1 MGSFGNKVMLPKPPG
16 YVLASILCSCGG
28 LLFGMDTGIIGPVT
42 VMDSFTSR
50 FGSESSAVHG
60 LIVSSILIP
69 AAISSFF
76 AGYLAD
82 KLGRPTGISI
92 GALIFG
98 LGAALE
104 AAAVHIAMFVVGR
117 CVEGI
122 GEGLYL
128 GTLVVYICEIS
139 PPGVRGALTTGPQ
152 LLITLGLVIGFF
164 TCYGTTRLQSSF
176 SWRTPFI
183 ILACLAVAFSVA
195 SYLWL
200 TPSPRWLTLHG
211 RKSEATAAWDRLGV
225 SQAEREKVEIE
236 QDQCSN
242 IQEAATVSGE
252 CPSASQHQNRS
263 LKHKLLDLFSK
274 DARAQ
279 TTLAVFLMGM
289 QQLSGIDGVLYYA
302 PLLFEQAGLAS
313 SDASFFASGISAI
326 VIFVATIPALIW
338 ADKWGR
344 RHSVIYGGIG
354 LSITMFLMGALYA
367 GKAVHSSTG
376 AGRWVVI
383 VCIYIFAVIY
393 SSSWGVGI
401 KIYAAEIQPQRTRAA
416 ATSLAHGSNWTTN
429 FLVALTTPVLLSK
442 SSFGAYFLFGGCL
455 MPPRRRAPVSAANL
469 RSAQPSEARLEAAAS
484 SRAGATDSSSKR
496 RRPSQTTQ
504 PSKPEQHPPRAEE
517 QQQDSSEEH
526 SHSTYRHRDP
536 FDALLQPF
544 YYNKSLTDPINTA
557 KDKWNLLPA
566 FLKVKGLVKQHIDS
580 YNYLV
585 EVQLKKIVES
595 SSTIRSD
602 VDHNFYIKFTNI
614 YLGFPRRADEPQDVR
629 ADFSESTVS
638 PQECRLRDTTYAAPI
653 QVDFEYVRGR
663 QRVMRKGIAIG
674 RMPVMLRSSKCVL
687 ADKTP
692 AEMTVL
698 NECPLDPGG
707 YFVVNGTEKV
717 ILVQEQLSKNRI
729 IVETDPKKEIVQASV
744 TSSSNE
750 RKSKSYI
757 VLKKDKLYVKHNV
770 LSEDIPI
777 VILLKAMGIHT
788 DKEMLLLVAGVD
800 KVYQEDFAINFEEAI
815 KLGIYTQQQALDW
828 IGARIKINRK
838 QSTYR
843 RNHVQEAV
851 EAIASVIISH
861 IEVKNMNFRPKAIYV
876 AHMARRVLMAKNDST
891 LVDDRDYL
899 GNKRLELAGQ
909 LLALLFE
916 DLFKKFCFDIKMNID
931 KVLNK
936 RNRAEAFDAYSVIT
950 MHSNHITQGMNRAIS
965 TGNWSL
971 KRFRME
977 RAGVT
982 HVLSR
987 LSYIAALGMMTRI
1000 SSQFEKTRKVSGPRA
1015 LQPSQ
1020 FGMLCPADT
1029 PEGEACGL
1037 VKNLALMTHITTND
1051 EEGPIRNLIF
1061 MLGAEDIQTV
1071 GGKELYGPGCYTIS
1085 INGTPTALTRRPKHF
1100 LDAFRRLRRM
1110 GRISEFVSIYIN
1122 HHQRAVHIATDDGR
1136 ICRPLIVVENGKS
1149 RVKKHHLEKLRDG
1162 SMEFDDFLAQG
1173 LVEYLDVNEENDS
1186 LIAIYEKDITETTTH
1201 YEIEPF
1207 TVLGAVAGL
1216 IPYPHHNQSP
1226 RNTYQCA
1233 MGKQAIGAIA
1243 SNQFLRIDSILYL
1256 MVYPQKPMVKSR
1268 TIELVK
1274 YDQLPAGQ
1282 NAIVAV
1288 MSYSGYDIEDALVLN
1303 KGSVDRGFGRC
1314 QVFRKYVTNLKSY
1327 SNGTKDRLSG
1337 PQYENDAP
1345 IRKHALLESDGLAAV
1360 GEQVNAGEVYIN
1372 KSTPDQSISSGITG
1386 SDAGRP
1392 ISYMPTPMTYKLP
1405 DPAYIDKVMVSVTEN
1420 ENQLVKVLT
1429 RQTRRPEVGDKFSS
1443 RHGQKGVVG
1452 IIADQADMPFTD
1464 QGINPDIIMN
1474 PHGFPSRMTVGK
1486 MLELVA
1492 GKAGVMAGHHGY
1504 GTCFGGSP
1512 VQEMSQILI
1521 NNGFSYGGKD
1531 YLTSGITGEALPF
1544 YVFTGPIYYQKL
1556 KHMVQDKMHSRARG
1570 PRAILTRQPTEGR
1583 SRDGG
1588 LRLGEMERDCLIA
1601 YGTSQ
1606 LLLERLMISSD
1617 RHEIDVCEQC
1627 GFMGYL
1633 NWCQRCKSSRSVVKM
1648 AIPYAAKLLIQ
1659 ELMSMNVTARLKLDD
1674 EFPEM
1679 KGR

>member
-1 MGSFGNKVMLPKPPG
+1 
-16 YVLASILCSCGG
+16 
-28 LLFGMDTGIIGPVT
+28 
-42 VMDSFTSR
+42 
-50 FGSESSAVHG
+50 
-60 LIVSSILIP
+60 
-69 AAISSFF
+69 
-76 AGYLAD
+76 
-82 KLGRPTGISI
+82 
-92 GALIFG
+92 
-98 LGAALE
+98 
-104 AAAVHIAMFVVGR
+104 
-117 CVEGI
+117 
-122 GEGLYL
+122 
-128 GTLVVYICEIS
+128 
-139 PPGVRGALTTGPQ
+139 
-152 LLITLGLVIGFF
+152 
-164 TCYGTTRLQSSF
+164 
-176 SWRTPFI
+176 
-183 ILACLAVAFSVA
+183 
-195 SYLWL
+195 
-200 TPSPRWLTLHG
+200 
-211 RKSEATAAWDRLGV
+211 
-225 SQAEREKVEIE
+225 
-236 QDQCSN
+236 
-242 IQEAATVSGE
+242 
-252 CPSASQHQNRS
+252 
-263 LKHKLLDLFSK
+263 
-274 DARAQ
+274 
-279 TTLAVFLMGM
+279 
-289 QQLSGIDGVLYYA
+289 
-302 PLLFEQAGLAS
+302 
-313 SDASFFASGISAI
+313 
-326 VIFVATIPALIW
+326 
-338 ADKWGR
+338 
-344 RHSVIYGGIG
+344 
-354 LSITMFLMGALYA
+354 
-367 GKAVHSSTG
+367 
-376 AGRWVVI
+376 
-383 VCIYIFAVIY
+383 
-393 SSSWGVGI
+393 
-401 KIYAAEIQPQRTRAA
+401 
-416 ATSLAHGSNWTTN
+416 
-429 FLVALTTPVLLSK
+429 
-442 SSFGAYFLFGGCL
+442 
-455 MPPRRRAPVSAANL
+455 MPPRRRPQPSAAKARPANANPTEAHGATTADPSL
-469 RSAQPSEARLEAAAS
+469 KRKRPSVSKEQPAQPIP
-484 SRAGATDSSSKR
+484 DSD
-496 RRPSQTTQ
+496 
-504 PSKPEQHPPRAEE
+504 
-517 QQQDSSEEH
+517 QQDKH
-526 SHSTYRHRDP
+526 AHLHYRHRDP
-536 FDALLQPF
+536 FDALLEPF
-544 YYNKSLTDPINTA
+544 YYNKSLTDPIDTA

-585 EVQLKKIVES
+585 EVQLKKILES

-602 VDHNFYIKFTNI
+602 VDHNFYIKFTDI
-614 YLGFPRRADEPQDVR
+614 YVGSPRRSDEPQD
-629 ADFSESTVS
+629 AGLDFESTVT

-653 QVDFEYVRGR
+653 QVDFEYIRGR
-663 QRVMRKGIAIG
+663 QRVIRRGVAIG
-674 RMPVMLRSSKCVL
+674 RIPVMLRSSKCVL
-687 ADKTP
+687 SNKTP
-692 AEMTVL
+692 SEMTVL
-698 NECPLDPGG
+698 SECPLDPGG
-707 YFVVNGTEKV
+707 YFIVNGTEKV

-729 IVETDPKKEIVQASV
+729 IVETDPKNQIVQASV

-750 RKSKSYI
+750 RKSKSYVI
-757 VLKKDKLYVKHNV
+757 LKKDKLFVKHNV

-788 DKEMLLLVAGVD
+788 DKEMLRLVAGVD
-800 KVYQEDFAINFEEAI
+800 KLYQEDFAINFEEPI
-815 KLGIYTQQQALDW
+815 KLGVYTQQQALEW
-828 IGARIKINRK
+828 IGSRIKINRK
-838 QSTYR
+838 QASYR
-843 RNHVQEAV
+843 RTHVQEAV

-861 IEVKNMNFRPKAIYV
+861 IEVQGMHFRPKAVYV
-876 AHMARRVLMAKNDST
+876 AHMCRRVLMAKNDSS

-916 DLFKKFCFDIKMNID
+916 DLFKKFCFDIKMNVD

-936 RNRAEAFDAYSVIT
+936 RNRAEAFDAWSVMS

-1051 EEGPIRNLIF
+1051 EEGPIRNLVFI
-1061 MLGAEDIQTV
+1061 LGAEDVQTL
-1071 GGKELYGPGCYTIS
+1071 GGRELYSPGHYTIS
-1085 INGTPTALTRRPKHF
+1085 INGTPTALTRRPKYF

-1122 HHQRAVHIATDDGR
+1122 HHQAGVHIATDDGR

-1149 RVKKHHLEKLRDG
+1149 QVQAHHLEKLRDG
-1162 SMEFDDFLAQG
+1162 TMEFDDFLAQG

-1186 LIAIYEKDITETTTH
+1186 YIAIYEKDINELTTH
-1201 YEIEPF
+1201 LEIEPF
-1207 TVLGAVAGL
+1207 TILGAVAGL

-1282 NAIVAV
+1282 NATVAV

-1314 QVFRKYVTNLKSY
+1314 QVFRKYLTTLKSY
-1327 SNGTKDRLSG
+1327 PNGTKDKLQA
-1337 PQYENDAP
+1337 PEYENNAP

-1372 KSTPDQSISSGITG
+1372 KYTPNQAHASGF
-1386 SDAGRP
+1386 AGP
-1392 ISYMPTPMTYKLP
+1392 TNQPVTFSPTPMTYKLP
-1405 DPAYIDKVMVSVTEN
+1405 DPAYIDQVLYSVTEG
-1420 ENQLVKVLT
+1420 ENHLVKVLT

-1452 IIADQADMPFTD
+1452 IIADQADMPFSD
-1464 QGINPDIIMN
+1464 QGVNPDIIMN

-1486 MLELVA
+1486 LLELVA
-1492 GKAGVMAGHHGY
+1492 GKAGVLSGQHGY

-1512 VQEMSQILI
+1512 IEETSQTLI
-1521 NNGFSYGGKD
+1521 NHGFSYGGKD
-1531 YLTSGITGEALPF
+1531 YLTSGITGEPLPF

-1570 PRAILTRQPTEGR
+1570 PRAMLTRQPTEGR

-1617 RHEIDVCEQC
+1617 RHEIDVCEKC

-1648 AIPYAAKLLIQ
+1648 VIPYAAKLLIQ
-1659 ELMSMNVTARLKLDD
+1659 ELLSMNVTARLKLED
-1674 EFPEM
+1674 EFPET

>member
-1 MGSFGNKVMLPKPPG
+1 
-16 YVLASILCSCGG
+16 
-28 LLFGMDTGIIGPVT
+28 MDTGIIGPVT
-42 VMDSFTSR
+42 VMDSFVKQ
-50 FGSESSAVHG
+50 FGNQSATVHG
-60 LIVSSILIP
+60 LLVSSILIP

-82 KLGRPTGISI
+82 KLGRPKAISI
-92 GALIFG
+92 GVLIFG

-104 AAAVHIAMFVVGR
+104 AASVHVSMFVVGR

-164 TCYGTTRLQSSF
+164 TCYGTARIQSSM
-176 SWRTPFI
+176 SWRTPFL
-183 ILACLAVAFSVA
+183 ILACLSALFSMA
-195 SYLWL
+195 SIMWL
-200 TPSPRWLTLHG
+200 VPSPRWLTVHG
-211 RKSEATAAWDRLGV
+211 RRTEANAVWDLLGV
-225 SQAEREKVEIE
+225 SHAEREKSEIE
-236 QDQCSN
+236 QDRGSIIQDPVSQDVAVTN
-242 IQEAATVSGE
+242 IASMHTTVSVQARGR
-252 CPSASQHQNRS
+252 PV
-263 LKHKLLDLFSK
+263 KHKLFDIFSK
-274 DARAQ
+274 DVRARTA
-279 TTLAVFLMGM
+279 LAVFLMGM

-313 SDASFFASGISAI
+313 ADASFFASGVSAL
-326 VIFVATIPALIW
+326 VIFAVTIPALIW

-344 RHSVIYGGIG
+344 RHSIIYGGIG
-354 LSITMFLMGALYA
+354 ISLTMFLMGALYA
-367 GKAVHSSTG
+367 GNAVHSSSG

-383 VCIYIFAVIY
+383 VSIYIFAVVF
-393 SSSWGVGI
+393 SLSWGVGI
-401 KIYAAEIQPQRTRAA
+401 KIYAAEIQPQRTRAS
-416 ATSLAHGSNWTTN
+416 ATSLAHGSNWAAN
-429 FLVALTTPVLLSK
+429 FLVALTTPILLSK
-442 SSFGAYFLFGGCL
+442 SSFGAYFLFAGCSL
-455 MPPRRRAPVSAANL
+455 ITAVVCVFWMPETKGRRAVAPASARA
-469 RSAQPSEARLEAAAS
+469 AQSETPAS
-484 SRAGATDSSSKR
+484 SKTATETLRRKRASKANTNEASNSEQPPSKEDDAAGAEETE
-496 RRPSQTTQ
+496 PV
-504 PSKPEQHPPRAEE
+504 PEPLYP
-517 QQQDSSEEH
+517 
-526 SHSTYRHRDP
+526 YRHRDP
-536 FDALLQPF
+536 FDALLEPF

-595 SSTIRSD
+595 SNTIRSD
-602 VDHNFYIKFTNI
+602 VDHNFYIKFTDI

-629 ADFSESTVS
+629 AEFGESTVT

-653 QVDFEYVRGR
+653 QVDFEYIRGR
-663 QRVMRKGIAIG
+663 QRVRRKGVAIG

-687 ADKTP
+687 ANKTP
-692 AEMTVL
+692 ADMTVL

-707 YFVVNGTEKV
+707 YFIVNGTEKV

-757 VLKKDKLYVKHNV
+757 ILKKDKLYVKHNV
-770 LSEDIPI
+770 LSEEVPI

-788 DKEMLLLVAGVD
+788 DKEMMLLVAGVD
-800 KVYQEDFAINFEEAI
+800 KVYQEDFAINFEEAV
-815 KLGIYTQQQALDW
+815 KVGIYTQQQALDY
-828 IGARIKINRK
+828 IGSRIKINRK
-838 QSTYR
+838 QMSYR
-843 RNHVQEAV
+843 RTHVQEAV

-861 IEVKNMNFRPKAIYV
+861 IEVKDMNFRPKAIYV
-876 AHMARRVLMAKNDST
+876 ANMARRVLMAKNDAA

-936 RNRAEAFDAYSVIT
+936 RNRVEAFDAWSVIS

-1071 GGKELYGPGCYTIS
+1071 GGKEIYAPGSYAIS
-1085 INGTPTALTRRPKHF
+1085 INGTPMALTRRPKYF
-1100 LDAFRRLRRM
+1100 LNAFRRLRRM

-1122 HHQRAVHIATDDGR
+1122 HHQRAVHVATDDGR
-1136 ICRPLIVVENGKS
+1136 ICRPLIIVEKGKS
-1149 RVKKHHLEKLRDG
+1149 SVKKHHLRKLRDG
-1162 SMEFDDFLAQG
+1162 TLQFDDFLAQG

-1186 LIAIYEKDITETTTH
+1186 LIAVYEKDISDTTTH
-1201 YEIEPF
+1201 MEIEPF
-1207 TVLGAVAGL
+1207 TILGAVAGL

-1268 TIELVK
+1268 TIELTK

-1282 NAIVAV
+1282 NATVAV

-1327 SNGTKDRLSG
+1327 PNGWKDLLTPPS
-1337 PQYENDAP
+1337 YENGAP
-1345 IRKHALLESDGLAAV
+1345 IRKHALLENDGLAAV

-1372 KSTPDQSISSGITG
+1372 KSTPDQSMSSGFTG

-1392 ISYMPTPMTYKLP
+1392 VNYNATPMTYKLP
-1405 DPAYIDKVMVSVTEN
+1405 DPAYIDKVLVSVTEN
-1420 ENQLVKVLT
+1420 ENQIVKVLT

-1492 GKAGVMAGHHGY
+1492 GKAGVLSGQHGY

-1521 NNGFSYGGKD
+1521 DKGFSYGGKD

-1617 RHEIDVCEQC
+1617 RHEVDVCEQC

-1648 AIPYAAKLLIQ
+1648 VIPYAAKLLIQ

-1674 EFPEM
+1674 EFPET